1 MMNNNSASYRA
12 LNISVGKI
20 LIAAAWV
27 DGEINQYEL
36 ECIKSVILRLP
47 DISFEDWR
55 KLKIYLAYP
64 LNKHEQENVI
74 KNFSE
79 KVFSKGHSKHAWSC
93 LLKVLNADG
102 NINIAEKEFAN
113 VLDSEMAVS
122 SKDLLRKLKY
132 FLFKSTIESQ
142 PGWQKKLE
150 GREKFI
156 HEFFDNPVYFVFRK
170 ALLTETITV
179 VQTKPELQNIC
190 LYASIISWFAKLDG
204 KVSEYEKEFIIKTLV
219 QKCNLEKDVA
229 TCIADVSSSTD
240 LSELELSNLCS
251 SFAEESSSDQRKEL
265 FKSVTRMVV
274 IDNILT
280 VEELECLRTVA
291 LYLKIPKN
299 IWMSSIRSI
308 SLST

>member
-1 MMNNNSASYRA
+1 MKKNPASYRA
-12 LNISVGKI
+12 LNVAVGKV

-27 DGEINQYEL
+27 DGQINQYEL

-47 DISFEDWR
+47 DITFEDWR

-64 LNKHEQENVI
+64 LSKPEQENVI
-74 KNFSE
+74 RNFSD

-102 NINIAEKEFAN
+102 TINIAEKKFAN
-113 VLDSEMAVS
+113 ALDSEMSVS
-122 SKDLLRKLKY
+122 SRGALRKLKY

-170 ALLTETITV
+170 ALLAESISV
-179 VQTKPELQNIC
+179 VQSKPELQNIC

-204 KVSEYEKEFIIKTLV
+204 KVSACEKEFIVKTLI
-219 QKCNLEKDVA
+219 QNCNLKKDVA
-229 TCIADVSSSTD
+229 NCIANVSTSTD
-240 LSELELSNLCS
+240 LSELELANLCT
-251 SFAEESSSDQRKEL
+251 SFAEESFSEQRKEL
-265 FKSVTRMVV
+265 FRSVSRMVV

-280 VEELECLRTVA
+280 IDELESLRTVA

-299 IWMSSIRSI
+299 IWVSSLKSI
-308 SLST
+308 NIST